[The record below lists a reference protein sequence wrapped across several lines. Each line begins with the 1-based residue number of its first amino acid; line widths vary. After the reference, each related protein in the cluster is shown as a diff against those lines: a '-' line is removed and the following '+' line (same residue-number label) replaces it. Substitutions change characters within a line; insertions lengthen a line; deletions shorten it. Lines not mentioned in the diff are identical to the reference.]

1 MPKKKTETQLT
12 EQTKEQKPKK
22 KRNGAYNKRRGNSY
36 ETKIAKELRDLGFTG
51 VVTSR
56 SESKQADNN
65 KVDLVDTEGKLPF
78 YPQLKRTINTPQ
90 YFKIRE
96 ESTVDPQKFVLF
108 WNKQEAKETNIC
120 SIGECVILDKNFFY
134 ELIKQYVKD

>member
-1 MPKKKTETQLT
+1 MPKKKKGTKQT
-12 EQTKEQKPKK
+12 EQVQEQKPKK

-36 ETKIAKELRDLGFTG
+36 ETKIAKELREIGFSG

-56 SESKQADNN
+56 SESKRMDDA
-65 KVDLVDTEGKLPF
+65 KVDLIDTEGKMPF

-96 ESTVDPQKFVLF
+96 ESPVDPEKFVLF

-120 SIGECVILDKNFFY
+120 SVGECVILDKKFFY
-134 ELIKQYVKD
+134 ELIKQYV

>member
-1 MPKKKTETQLT
+1 MKKLKKEVNLEESQKETPK
-12 EQTKEQKPKK
+12 KK
-22 KRNGAYNKRRGNSY
+22 KRNGAYNKRRGNAY
-36 ETKIAKELRDLGFTG
+36 ETKIAKELRDLGFSG

-56 SESKQADNN
+56 SESKRADDN
-65 KVDLVDTEGKLPF
+65 KVDLVDTENKLPF
-78 YPQLKRTINTPQ
+78 FPQLKRTINTPQ

-96 ESTVDPQKFVLF
+96 ESTVDPEKFVLF

-134 ELIKQYVKD
+134 ELIKPYAEN

>member
-1 MPKKKTETQLT
+1 MSKKETKSNEST
-12 EQTKEQKPKK
+12 SKK
-22 KRNGAYNKRRGNSY
+22 KRSGAYNKRRGNSY
-36 ETKIAKELRDLGFTG
+36 ETKIAKELRELGFTG

-56 SESKQADNN
+56 SESKRADDN
-65 KVDLVDTEGKLPF
+65 KIDLIDTENKLPF

-96 ESTVDPQKFVLF
+96 ESTVDPEKFVLF

-120 SIGECVILDKNFFY
+120 SVGECVILDKKFFY
-134 ELIKQYVKD
+134 ELIKQYVNG

>member
-1 MPKKKTETQLT
+1 MKKTDNT
-12 EQTKEQKPKK
+12 ESPKK

-36 ETKIAKELRDLGFTG
+36 ETKIAKELRDLGFKD

-56 SESKQADNN
+56 SESKKMDNN
-65 KVDLVDTEGKLPF
+65 KVDLVDPSGKLPF

-96 ESTVDPQKFVLF
+96 ESTVDPKKFVLF
-108 WNKQEAKETNIC
+108 WNKQEAKEKNIC
-120 SIGECVILDKNFFY
+120 SIGECVILDKVFFY
-134 ELIKQYVKD
+134 ELIKKYVED

>member
-1 MPKKKTETQLT
+1 MSKKETKSNEST
-12 EQTKEQKPKK
+12 SKK

-36 ETKIAKELRDLGFTG
+36 ETKIAKELRELGFTG

-56 SESKQADNN
+56 SESKRADDN
-65 KVDLVDTEGKLPF
+65 KIDLIDTENKLPF

-96 ESTVDPQKFVLF
+96 ESTVDPEKFVLF

-120 SIGECVILDKNFFY
+120 SVGECVILDKKFIY
-134 ELIKQYVKD
+134 ELIKQYVNG